1 MQKGNKMT
9 NSFDMFIETEIPQ
22 NEVIISRTDLKGV
35 ITYANDTFADIS
47 DYTVDELIGKP
58 HNILRHPDM
67 PKSVYTKLWETIKAE
82 KVWQGYVKNLRKDKG
97 YYWVYAEVSGVYK
110 NGELLEYKS
119 IRSWVPK
126 EKRIQMQNLYD
137 KMRFDENE
145 NVRCVSYIPANLYS
159 KLLSLADNKNMNA
172 EALLEELLK

>member
-1 MQKGNKMT
+1 MT
-9 NSFDMFIETEIPQ
+9 DSFDMFIETEVPQ

-35 ITYANDTFADIS
+35 ITYANDTFAEIS
-47 DYTVDELIGKP
+47 DYTVEELIGKP

-67 PKSVYTKLWETIKAE
+67 PKSAYAELWDTIKAG
-82 KVWQGYVKNLRKDKG
+82 KTWQGYVKNLRKDRG

-110 NGELLEYKS
+110 DGELIEYKS

-145 NVRCVSYIPANLYS
+145 KVRCVSYIPATLYN
-159 KLLSLADNKNMNA
+159 KLLELSDSKQVTA
-172 EALLEELLK
+172 EVLLEELLK